1 MSPFSKL
8 MTNGLSLSVQLYAK
22 DARHESGGER
32 GDSSLSTVV
41 CDSGYIVR
49 MFTG

>member
-1 MSPFSKL
+1 ML
-8 MTNGLSLSVQLYAK
+8 LYAE
-22 DARHESGGER
+22 DARHESGGERGFIER